1 MFRLCLLHLEVN
13 GPFESMLPQP
23 ASPVVKGKSRNCAI
37 RGKTCRY
44 RQSDDKR
51 KVPVRPAVAVLARR
65 VDSLVHYI
73 KERGLPVPPIDEED
87 RRILKNVLD
96 ALELGCEDLPAIPN
110 HTSPRR
116 GQDNS
121 VNINI
126 GPTTPA
132 SINSGGPPTQMDEIH
147 SVGPS
152 HQLTVPLDAPDPLCD
167 NKRTKWKGST
177 VQGGPKEDEM
187 EEDGDSDD
195 EVTDQL
201 SCRLGRLQVTHDGQ
215 LRYFGSTSNLTLLD
229 ALVDVTPPIAIPR
242 DAPELLE
249 NAKLNQNVDEAFEK
263 HLIELF
269 FAWQDP
275 SLHVIDAESFWRSRT
290 QSREEGLVTPY
301 YSRALS
307 DAICALGAAYEPKYH
322 PDFVTFPRSLA
333 EYFGDRAKL
342 LVELEL
348 DNPSIA
354 TIQALV
360 ILSNHEA
367 SCTRDTR
374 GWLYSGMAMRL
385 TLDLGLHLEM
395 GPYVEKGIIPH
406 QDAEL
411 RRMVFWGVYLNEQF
425 WGFYLGR
432 SAQCRMD
439 AVTVR
444 EPMSPSPFPTSTWK
458 PYPDQVGSNFPPI
471 PFNPLCQEWVSLYE
485 IMLPLTDVLYGCSE
499 ISTHA
504 LQELASSTVE
514 KLRMWQVNLPK
525 ELTVDEGIHTGFRSP
540 LPHVLTLHMQ
550 YYQFMIHC
558 HKPYISRR
566 HIQPQP
572 PQGPGSGHARRMCI
586 ESAVAIV
593 QLLGL
598 YEQAYGFDK
607 TSIQMVSFV
616 FSAALIL
623 IFNTVPAR
631 TTSRDQLLVNH
642 LNTCFRALDRMASCF
657 ENARRTSVFLG
668 TLRQQWQIRRQKRR
682 ALGGK
687 LNLTYGRAQGLSES
701 SGWNRE
707 DTEGPP
713 NMPCKPVLTEG
724 SSTGLDTELSDLV
737 PYYSVITDA
746 STSTVDFMAPNLCN
760 ILLSEGIPR
769 AFV

>member
-1 MFRLCLLHLEVN
+1 MSLGSIRGTAEDLMFRPCPPHPEIN
-13 GPFESMLPQP
+13 DPFGSMLPRP
-23 ASPVVKGKSRNCAI
+23 ASPVVMGKLRNCAI

-65 VDSLVHYI
+65 VDSLVHHI
-73 KERGLPVPPIDEED
+73 RECGLPVPPIDEED
-87 RRILKNVLD
+87 HRILKNVLD
-96 ALELGCEDLPAIPN
+96 ALELRCEDVVADPN
-110 HTSPRR
+110 DTSSRT
-116 GQDNS
+116 GQA
-121 VNINI
+121 NIL
-126 GPTTPA
+126 PTTPV
-132 SINSGGPPTQMDEIH
+132 SVNSSAPPTQPNETD

-152 HQLTVPLDAPDPLCD
+152 HQPSVCLEPLDLSFDKERVAWKDSTISEAP
-167 NKRTKWKGST
+167 R
-177 VQGGPKEDEM
+177 
-187 EEDGDSDD
+187 EEEEEVGDSDD

-229 ALVDVTPPIAIPR
+229 ALVDVTPPVAIPR

-249 NAKLNQNVDEAFEK
+249 NAKLNQEVDEAFEK
-263 HLIELF
+263 HLIDLF

-275 SLHVIDAESFWRSRT
+275 SLHVIDAESFWRSRA
-290 QSREEGLVTPY
+290 QSP
-301 YSRALS
+301 LS
-307 DAICALGAAYEPKYH
+307 DAMCALGAAYGPKYH

-333 EYFGDRAKL
+333 EFFGDRAKL

-406 QDAEL
+406 QDAEV

-444 EPMSPSPFPTSTWK
+444 KPVSPSPVPTSSWK
-458 PYPDQVGSNFPPI
+458 PYPDHLGTSFPQI

-485 IMLPLTDVLYGCSE
+485 IMLPLTDVLANGYLPRYGCSE
-499 ISTHA
+499 ISTHS
-504 LQELASSTVE
+504 LQELASVTVE
-514 KLRMWQVNLPK
+514 KLQQWHLNLPA
-525 ELTVDEGIHTGFRSP
+525 ELKADEGTTVRSP

-593 QLLGL
+593 QLLDL
-598 YEQAYGFDK
+598 YEKSYGFDK
-607 TSIQMVSFV
+607 SSIQMVSFV

-623 IFNTVPAR
+623 IFNTIPAK
-631 TTSRDQLLVNH
+631 TTSQDQHLVIH
-642 LNTCFRALDRMASCF
+642 LSTCFRALDRMASCF

-668 TLRQQWQIRRQKRR
+668 TLRQQWQVCRQKRR
-682 ALGGK
+682 ARAGRVNFAYSRK
-687 LNLTYGRAQGLSES
+687 LDLSES
-701 SGWNRE
+701 AGWNRDGSE
-707 DTEGPP
+707 AYSSVQCQPAVTE
-713 NMPCKPVLTEG
+713 
-724 SSTGLDTELSDLV
+724 SSVTGLDTELSDLV
-737 PYYSVITDA
+737 PYYSAIADA
-746 STSTVDFMAPNLCN
+746 PASTVDFMGPNLCN

>member
-1 MFRLCLLHLEVN
+1 MFRQCRLPPEVID
-13 GPFESMLPQP
+13 PFGSMSPRL
-23 ASPVVKGKSRNCAI
+23 ASRVVMERSRNCAI

-65 VDSLVHYI
+65 VDSLIHYI
-73 KERGLPVPPIDEED
+73 RERGLPVPPIDEED
-87 RRILKNVLD
+87 HRVLKNVLD
-96 ALELGCEDLPAIPN
+96 ALELRCEDVITDSNRTHSRRVQPNGLP
-110 HTSPRR
+110 
-116 GQDNS
+116 NS
-121 VNINI
+121 SNT
-126 GPTTPA
+126 GPTTPM
-132 SINSGGPPTQMDEIH
+132 SINSSAPAAQQMQTDGVRPSRQPTVHVERH
-147 SVGPS
+147 
-152 HQLTVPLDAPDPLCD
+152 DPLPD
-167 NKRTKWKGST
+167 KERAAWEGST
-177 VQGGPKEDEM
+177 IVEGPKADEE

-229 ALVDVTPPIAIPR
+229 ALVDVTPPVAIPR

-249 NAKLNQNVDEAFEK
+249 NAKLNQEVDEAFEK

-275 SLHVIDAESFWRSRT
+275 SLHVIDAESFWRSRA
-290 QSREEGLVTPY
+290 QSREEGLATPY

-307 DAICALGAAYEPKYH
+307 DAMCALGAAYEPKYH

-360 ILSNHEA
+360 ILSIHEA
-367 SCTRDTR
+367 SCTRDSR

-406 QDAEL
+406 QDAEV

-444 EPMSPSPFPTSTWK
+444 KPMSPSPLPTLSWK
-458 PYPDQVGSNFPPI
+458 PYPDRLGTSFPPI
-471 PFNPLCQEWVSLYE
+471 PFNPLCQEWVALYE

-504 LQELASSTVE
+504 LQELASVTVE
-514 KLRMWQVNLPK
+514 KLQQWQLKLPV
-525 ELTVDEGIHTGFRSP
+525 ELKADKATAFQSP

-572 PQGPGSGHARRMCI
+572 PQGPGSGHARKMCI

-593 QLLGL
+593 ELLDL
-598 YEQAYGFDK
+598 YEKAYGFDRS
-607 TSIQMVSFV
+607 SIQMVSFV

-623 IFNTVPAR
+623 IFNTIPGR
-631 TTSRDQLLVNH
+631 TTPQDQRLVNH
-642 LNTCFRALDRMASCF
+642 LSTCFRALDRMASCF

-668 TLRQQWQIRRQKRR
+668 TLRRQWQVRRQKRR
-682 ALGGK
+682 ARTGA
-687 LNLTYGRAQGLSES
+687 LNFAYSRKQGLSES
-701 SGWNRE
+701 SGWSRDDSYE
-707 DTEGPP
+707 YPSRQCQTAVTE
-713 NMPCKPVLTEG
+713 
-724 SSTGLDTELSDLV
+724 SSVTALETELSDLV
-737 PYYSVITDA
+737 PFYSAVADA
-746 STSTVDFMAPNLCN
+746 PISTVDFIGPNLCN